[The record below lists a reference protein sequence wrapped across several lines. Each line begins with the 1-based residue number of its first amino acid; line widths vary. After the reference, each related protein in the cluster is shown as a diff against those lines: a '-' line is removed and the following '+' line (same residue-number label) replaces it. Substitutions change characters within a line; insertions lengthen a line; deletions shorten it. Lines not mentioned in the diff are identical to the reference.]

1 MKIEKS
7 NLFSLLLGI
16 VLTFVSTVR
25 FETEVIPDSTV
36 TRHGLPF
43 FWLNHQT
50 SSIAGAVDIWSV
62 QWLDLAIN
70 FALWFIISAV
80 AVFVLYRYKK

>member
-7 NLFSLLLGI
+7 ILFALLLGI
-16 VLTFVSTVR
+16 VLTLASTLR
-25 FETEVIPDSTV
+25 FETETIPDSTV
-36 TRHGLPF
+36 TMHGLPF

-62 QWLDLAIN
+62 QWLNLAIN
-70 FALWFIISAV
+70 FVLWFIISAV
-80 AVFVLYRYKK
+80 VVFVLFRDKK